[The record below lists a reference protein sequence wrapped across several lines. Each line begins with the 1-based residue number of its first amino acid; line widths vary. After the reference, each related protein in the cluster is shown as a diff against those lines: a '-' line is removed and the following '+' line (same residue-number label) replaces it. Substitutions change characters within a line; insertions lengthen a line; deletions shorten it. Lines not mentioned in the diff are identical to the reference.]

1 MAIPNDKNKIIE
13 HYDAVSP
20 YYRKL
25 WGDHIHHG
33 YWIRGDETKELAQ
46 DQLMDHL
53 ARLAKIPQGARIL
66 DIGCGF
72 GGSSLYLC
80 KKFGA
85 AATGIT
91 ISEVQVEMA
100 NAAAAKAKANAR
112 FFRMDAEA
120 MTFDQPFDV
129 LWSVESI
136 SHYHDRRKFF
146 ASAAKLLEPGG
157 VFALTDWFKKPGLS
171 AAEEKKY
178 IEPIDKG
185 MFVQLTS
192 MDVYEDY
199 LRSSGL
205 EMVCCE
211 DISKPC
217 ARSWDIGLEIIRD
230 PAFWA
235 LAAKLGR
242 DFVRN
247 LKSFRAMREGFAS
260 GAFVYGLLVA
270 RKPEAVNRAASAG
283 LPFPNG
289 RADCPAE

>member
-1 MAIPNDKNKIIE
+1 MPITNDKNKIIE

-33 YWIRGDETKELAQ
+33 YWIRGDETKEQAQ

-53 ARLAKIPQGARIL
+53 AHLARIPRGARIL

-80 KKFGA
+80 KQFA
-85 AATGIT
+85 AQATGIT

-100 NAAAAKAKANAR
+100 NQAASKVNANAR
-112 FFRMDAEA
+112 FLRMDAEA

-129 LWSVESI
+129 LWSMESI
-136 SHYHDRRKFF
+136 SHYQDRRKFF
-146 ASAAKLLEPGG
+146 ALAPKLLEPGG
-157 VFALTDWFKKPGLS
+157 VFALTDWFKRPGLS
-171 AAEEKKY
+171 SAEEKKY
-178 IEPIDKG
+178 IAPIEEG
-185 MFVQLTS
+185 MFVRLER
-192 MDVYEDY
+192 MDDYEEF
-199 LRSSGL
+199 LNSSGM
-205 EMVCCE
+205 EIVCRE
-211 DISKPC
+211 DISKQC
-217 ARSWDIGLEIIRD
+217 ARSWDIALEIIRE

-260 GAFVYGLLVA
+260 GAFVYGLFVA
-270 RKPEAVNRAASAG
+270 RKPEVVN
-283 LPFPNG
+283 
-289 RADCPAE
+289 